1 MEKLLDVRDMHVSFR
16 SGKTNVEA
24 IRGASFHVN
33 EREIMAIVGE
43 SGSGKSVLTQSC
55 LRLIA
60 SPPGQIDAGEVWFCG
75 RDLMR
80 LTESQLQRV
89 RGREISVIFQDAMTA
104 LNPTMRIGD
113 QITEMLLEHL
123 RMTRADARALAG
135 EILPLREEPD
145 KLEKWLQRN
154 LRSGGE
160 RLERDSAELSRFLG
174 GNNAREGVERW
185 LLERGTYSKEQARQE
200 AVNLLA
206 RVKIPDPEKR
216 MEQYIFQCSG
226 GMRQRVM
233 IAMALSCRPRL
244 VIADEPTTALD
255 VTIKA
260 EILDLLAELIRSLQ
274 TSIILITHDLG
285 TVASC
290 ADRIGV
296 MYGGQF
302 MEQGTTRQ
310 IFYETLHPYT
320 LGLMEAAPRLDL
332 PRSRKLSTIPGSPP
346 NLDHMPAGCPFSTR
360 CSYCMAVCKANQ
372 PPLTDKNGHTVHC
385 WLYDPRAAAQR
396 ELFEA
401 DKEKK
406 HGRKND

>member
-1 MEKLLDVRDMHVSFR
+1 MERLLDVRDMRVSFR
-16 SGKTNVEA
+16 SGKTSVEA

-33 EREIMAIVGE
+33 EKEIMAIVGE

-60 SPPGQIDAGEVWFCG
+60 SPPGQIDGGEVWFCG
-75 RDLMR
+75 RDLMS
-80 LTESQLQRV
+80 LSESQLQRV

-104 LNPTMRIGD
+104 LNPTMKIGD
-113 QITEMLLEHL
+113 QITEMLLQHL
-123 RMTRADARALAG
+123 RMTRADARALAE
-135 EILPLREEPD
+135 EILPLREEP
-145 KLEKWLQRN
+145 EKIAQWLQRN
-154 LRSGGE
+154 LRSSGE
-160 RLERDSAELSRFLG
+160 RLAEDTAALSGFLREKEPRG
-174 GNNAREGVERW
+174 AIEQWLLQRGAYTRAQARE
-185 LLERGTYSKEQARQE
+185 E
-200 AVNLLA
+200 AVRLLA
-206 RVKIPDPEKR
+206 SVKIPDPQKR
-216 MEQYIFQCSG
+216 IDQYIFQCSG

-260 EILDLLAELIRSLQ
+260 EILDLLAQLIRSLG

-302 MEQGTTRQ
+302 MEQGTSRE

-320 LGLMEAAPRLDL
+320 LGLLQAMPRLDL
-332 PRSRKLSTIPGSPP
+332 PRGGALSTIPGNPP
-346 NLDHMPAGCPFSTR
+346 NLNRMPSGCPFSTR
-360 CSYCMAVCKANQ
+360 CRYCMAVCKEQQ
-372 PPLTDKNGHTVHC
+372 PPQAEWNGHTVRC
-385 WLYDPRAAAQR
+385 WLYDPRAARQK
-396 ELFEA
+396 ELFDAE
-401 DKEKK
+401 KERL
-406 HGRKND
+406 HVRNDA